1 MRASC
6 GAHIR
11 MLHQLLSR
19 TLIRSH
25 SSVSSCILV
34 SASTISYYTSFAIQ
48 RLPSPNTI
56 PTGRPPKASS
66 SSGAGIRTNE
76 PAVTV
81 AAAAVTA
88 LPSSL
93 PCLIP
98 RCLFSSSS
106 RRRLSFCRLCSA
118 MARLFLAVLVALVAL
133 AASSS
138 AYAPGDCFTVTASR
152 LNVRASPCTCVARA
166 RRSSPPTCALTP

>member
-1 MRASC
+1 M
-6 GAHIR
+6 
-11 MLHQLLSR
+11 
-19 TLIRSH
+19 RSH
-25 SSVSSCILV
+25 TYAAPATLAHSHSLALLCVVVHPCFCQYNLLLYLLRNT
-34 SASTISYYTSFAIQ
+34 ATTITKHHLQ
-48 RLPSPNTI
+48 LEDL
-56 PTGRPPKASS
+56 PKASS

-81 AAAAVTA
+81 AAAAVTG

-98 RCLFSSSS
+98 RCLFSSS